1 MTRKPLLHT
10 KVTVKLRK
18 SEYREEWYLVVE
30 SYPIRKP
37 DGGKP
42 GRIIESVN
50 RIITTPI
57 WDTTAIT
64 GIDADGN
71 YKYKPKRDTNGIIQ
85 CTSRLDREACIYAD
99 KVRALRQQEYDTAVV
114 YSDREQEMIAQ
125 NERMEQDFIAYF
137 NSIIYK
143 VHPNSSNSIIVNW
156 TRVGKLLSIF
166 SEGKPIP
173 FRKIN
178 VKLLEDLK
186 LFMLTAPQGGNKKGT
201 LSQNSAATYFSIVK
215 AGLHRAFIDEYLT
228 VDIAAKV
235 KGIPELKVK
244 RETLTLEEAELLAQT
259 PCENE
264 VLKRA
269 FFFAILTGI
278 RLCDIHELTWG
289 EIQKTST
296 GWRVDF
302 TQRKTHV
309 VDYLPINEQA
319 YSLCGEPGEHDQ
331 QIFAGLTG
339 SSWISRPLKKWI
351 AASGI
356 KKHITFH
363 CSRHTFA
370 TLQLENGTDI
380 FVVKGMLGHT
390 NVKTTQIYAHIVD
403 KSKRNA
409 AEVLQ
414 IDGLNTSNES
424 LVDAKVI

>member
-1 MTRKPLLHT
+1 MRKPLLHT
-10 KVTVKLRK
+10 RVTVKLRK
-18 SEYREEWYLVVE
+18 SEYREEWYLYTE
-30 SYPIRKP
+30 SYPVRNPGSTKP
-37 DGGKP
+37 K
-42 GRIIESVN
+42 RVIEAVN
-50 RIITTPI
+50 RTITTPV

-64 GIDADGN
+64 GIDLEGN
-71 YKYKPKRDTNGIIQ
+71 YKYKPKRDSNGIIQ
-85 CTSRLDREACIYAD
+85 CVSQLDKEACRYAD

-114 YSDREQEMIAQ
+114 FSDREQEMIAQ
-125 NERMEQDFIAYF
+125 NERSEQDFIAYF

-143 VHPNSSNSIIVNW
+143 CHPNSSDSIIVNW
-156 TRVGKLLSIF
+156 TRVGKLLS
-166 SEGKPIP
+166 
-173 FRKIN
+173 
-178 VKLLEDLK
+178 
-186 LFMLTAPQGGNKKGT
+186 QGGNKGGT
-201 LSQNSAATYFSIVK
+201 LSQNSAATYFAIVK

-235 KGIPELKVK
+235 KGIPDVKVK
-244 RETLTLEEAELLAQT
+244 RETLTLEEAEMLAKT

-269 FFFAILTGI
+269 FFFAVLTGV
-278 RLCDIHELTWG
+278 RLCDIQDLTWG
-289 EIQKTST
+289 EIAQTGS

-319 YSLCGEPGEHDQ
+319 YSLCGERGEPDQ
-331 QIFAGLTG
+331 RVFEGLTG

-351 AASGI
+351 EASGI

-370 TLQLENGTDI
+370 TLQLERDTDI
-380 FVVKGMLGHT
+380 YTIKGMLGHT

-409 AEVLQ
+409 ADVIH
-414 IDGLNTSNES
+414 IDNLDA
-424 LVDAKVI
+424 VDAPQESIAAI

>member
-1 MTRKPLLHT
+1 MRKPLLHT

-64 GIDADGN
+64 GIDAEGN

-244 RETLTLEEAELLAQT
+244 RETLTFEEAELLAQT

-409 AEVLQ
+409 AEALQ
-414 IDGLNTSNES
+414 IDGLNT
-424 LVDAKVI
+424 

>member
-1 MTRKPLLHT
+1 MRKPLLHT

-409 AEVLQ
+409 AEALQ

-424 LVDAKVI
+424 LDDAKII

>member
-1 MTRKPLLHT
+1 MRKPLLHT

-244 RETLTLEEAELLAQT
+244 RETLSLEEAELLAQT

-390 NVKTTQIYAHIVD
+390 NVKTTQIYA
-403 KSKRNA
+403 RA
-409 AEVLQ
+409 PR
-414 IDGLNTSNES
+414 
-424 LVDAKVI
+424 LVA

>member
-1 MTRKPLLHT
+1 MRKPLLHT

-57 WDTTAIT
+57 WDTTTIT

-71 YKYKPKRDTNGIIQ
+71 YKYKPKRDTNGIIL

-409 AEVLQ
+409 AEALQ

-424 LVDAKVI
+424 LDDAKVI

>member
-1 MTRKPLLHT
+1 MRKPLLHT

-414 IDGLNTSNES
+414 IDGLNASSES
-424 LVDAKVI
+424 PDDAKPI

>member
-1 MTRKPLLHT
+1 MRKPLLYT

-424 LVDAKVI
+424 LDDAKVI

>member
-1 MTRKPLLHT
+1 MRKPLLHT

-114 YSDREQEMIAQ
+114 YSDREQEIIAQ

-409 AEVLQ
+409 AEALQ
-414 IDGLNTSNES
+414 IDGLNTSNDS
-424 LVDAKVI
+424 LDDAKVI

>member
-1 MTRKPLLHT
+1 MRKPLLHT

-71 YKYKPKRDTNGIIQ
+71 YKYKPKRDTNGIIL
-85 CTSRLDREACIYAD
+85 CTSRLDREACVYAD

-319 YSLCGEPGEHDQ
+319 YSLCGERREPNQRVFE
-331 QIFAGLTG
+331 GLTG

-351 AASGI
+351 EASGI

-370 TLQLENGTDI
+370 TLQLERDTDI
-380 FVVKGMLGHT
+380 YTIKGMLGHT

-409 AEVLQ
+409 A
-414 IDGLNTSNES
+414 D
-424 LVDAKVI
+424 VIHIENLTPTNDDIERVPDI

>member
-1 MTRKPLLHT
+1 MRKPLLHT

-71 YKYKPKRDTNGIIQ
+71 YKYKPKRDTNGIIL

-424 LVDAKVI
+424 LDDAKVI

>member
-1 MTRKPLLHT
+1 MRKPLLHT

-186 LFMLTAPQGGNKKGT
+186 LFMLTAPQGGNKKCT

-319 YSLCGEPGEHDQ
+319 YSLCGERREPNQRVFE
-331 QIFAGLTG
+331 GLTG

-351 AASGI
+351 EASGI

-370 TLQLENGTDI
+370 TLQLERDTDI
-380 FVVKGMLGHT
+380 YTIKGMLGHT

-409 AEVLQ
+409 ADVIHIENLTPTNDD
-414 IDGLNTSNES
+414 IES
-424 LVDAKVI
+424 VPAI

>member
-1 MTRKPLLHT
+1 MRKPLLHT

-30 SYPIRKP
+30 SYPVRKP

-156 TRVGKLLSIF
+156 TRVGKLLSIY
-166 SEGKPIP
+166 SEGKTIP
-173 FRKIN
+173 FKKIS

-186 LFMLTAPQGGNKKGT
+186 LFMLSAPMGGNKPGT
-201 LSQNSAATYFSIVK
+201 LSQNSASTYFSIVK

-228 VDIAAKV
+228 VDISAKV
-235 KGIPELKVK
+235 KGIPEIKVK
-244 RETLTLEEAELLAQT
+244 RETLTLEEAKMLATT

-269 FFFAILTGI
+269 FFFAVLTGI

-289 EIQKTST
+289 EIVETASGK
-296 GWRVDF
+296 RVDF
-302 TQRKTHV
+302 TQRKTHI
-309 VDYLPINEQA
+309 VDYLPISEQA
-319 YSLCGEPGEHDQ
+319 FSLCGEPQEPERH
-331 QIFAGLTG
+331 IFEGLTG
-339 SSWISRPLKKWI
+339 SSWISRPLKKWMK
-351 AASGI
+351 AAGI
-356 KKHITFH
+356 TKNITFH

-370 TLQLENGTDI
+370 TLQLENDTNI
-380 FVVKGMLGHT
+380 YTVMSMLGHT

-409 AEVLQ
+409 ADVIQ
-414 IDGLNTSNES
+414 IEGLDTSNIN
-424 LVDAKVI
+424 K

>member
-1 MTRKPLLHT
+1 MRKPLLHT

-414 IDGLNTSNES
+414 IDELNTSSES
-424 LVDAKVI
+424 LDDAKVI

>member
-1 MTRKPLLHT
+1 MRKPLLHT

-57 WDTTAIT
+57 WDITAIT

-409 AEVLQ
+409 AEALQ

-424 LVDAKVI
+424 LDDAKVT

>member
-1 MTRKPLLHT
+1 MRKPLLHT

-71 YKYKPKRDTNGIIQ
+71 YKFKPKRDTNGIIQ

-99 KVRALRQQEYDTAVV
+99 NVRALRQQEYDTGVV

-424 LVDAKVI
+424 LDDAKVI

>member
-1 MTRKPLLHT
+1 MRKPLLHT

-319 YSLCGEPGEHDQ
+319 YSLCGERREPNQRVFE
-331 QIFAGLTG
+331 GLTG

-351 AASGI
+351 EASGI

-363 CSRHTFA
+363 SSRHTFA
-370 TLQLENGTDI
+370 TLQLERDTDI
-380 FVVKGMLGHT
+380 YTIKGMLGHT

-409 AEVLQ
+409 A
-414 IDGLNTSNES
+414 D
-424 LVDAKVI
+424 VIHIENLTPTNDDIERVPDI

>member
-1 MTRKPLLHT
+1 MRKPLLHT

-30 SYPIRKP
+30 SYPVRKP

-125 NERMEQDFIAYF
+125 NERMEQDFITYF

-156 TRVGKLLSIF
+156 TRVGKLLSIY

-173 FRKIN
+173 FKKIS

-186 LFMLTAPQGGNKKGT
+186 LFMLSAPMGGNKPGT
-201 LSQNSAATYFSIVK
+201 LSQNSASTYFSIVK

-228 VDIAAKV
+228 VDISAKV
-235 KGIPELKVK
+235 KGIPEIKVK
-244 RETLTLEEAELLAQT
+244 RETLTLEEAKMLATT

-269 FFFAILTGI
+269 FFFAVLTGI

-289 EIQKTST
+289 EIVETASGK
-296 GWRVDF
+296 RVDF
-302 TQRKTHV
+302 TQRKTHI
-309 VDYLPINEQA
+309 VDYLPISEQA
-319 YSLCGEPGEHDQ
+319 FSLCGEPQEPERH
-331 QIFAGLTG
+331 IFEGLTG
-339 SSWISRPLKKWI
+339 SSWISRPLKKWMK
-351 AASGI
+351 AAGI
-356 KKHITFH
+356 TKNITFH

-370 TLQLENGTDI
+370 TLQLENDTNI
-380 FVVKGMLGHT
+380 YTVMSMLGHT

-409 AEVLQ
+409 ADVIQ
-414 IDGLNTSNES
+414 IEGLDTPNIN
-424 LVDAKVI
+424 K

>member
-1 MTRKPLLHT
+1 MHT

-71 YKYKPKRDTNGIIQ
+71 YKFKPKRDTNGIIQ

-99 KVRALRQQEYDTAVV
+99 NVRALRQQEYDTGVV

-424 LVDAKVI
+424 LDDAKVI

>member
-1 MTRKPLLHT
+1 MRKPLLHT

-215 AGLHRAFIDEYLT
+215 AGLLRAFIDEYLT

-319 YSLCGEPGEHDQ
+319 YSLCGERREPNQRVFE
-331 QIFAGLTG
+331 GLTG

-351 AASGI
+351 EASGI

-370 TLQLENGTDI
+370 TLQLERDTDI
-380 FVVKGMLGHT
+380 YTIKGMLGHT

-409 AEVLQ
+409 ADVIH
-414 IDGLNTSNES
+414 IDSSFGFRIQA
-424 LVDAKVI
+424 V

>member
-1 MTRKPLLHT
+1 MRKPLLHT

-30 SYPIRKP
+30 SYPIRKA

-114 YSDREQEMIAQ
+114 YSYREQEMIAQ

-269 FFFAILTGI
+269 FIFAKLTGI
-278 RLCDIHELTWG
+278 RLCDMLELTWG
-289 EIQKTST
+289 EIQETST

-414 IDGLNTSNES
+414 IDGLNTSSES
-424 LVDAKVI
+424 LDDAKVI

>member
-1 MTRKPLLHT
+1 MRKPLLHT

-71 YKYKPKRDTNGIIQ
+71 YKDKPKRDTNGIIQ

-215 AGLHRAFIDEYLT
+215 AGLHRAVIDEYLT

-409 AEVLQ
+409 AEALQ
-414 IDGLNTSNES
+414 IDGLNAPSES
-424 LVDAKVI
+424 PDDAKAI

>member
-1 MTRKPLLHT
+1 MRKPLLHT

-228 VDIAAKV
+228 VDIAAKL

-319 YSLCGEPGEHDQ
+319 YSLCGERREPNQRVFE
-331 QIFAGLTG
+331 GLTG

-351 AASGI
+351 EASGI

-370 TLQLENGTDI
+370 TLQLERDTDI
-380 FVVKGMLGHT
+380 YTIKGMLGHT

-409 AEVLQ
+409 A
-414 IDGLNTSNES
+414 D
-424 LVDAKVI
+424 VIHIENLTPTNDDIERVPDI

>member
-1 MTRKPLLHT
+1 MRKPLLHT

-186 LFMLTAPQGGNKKGT
+186 LFMLTAPQGGNKIGT

-409 AEVLQ
+409 AEALQ
-414 IDGLNTSNES
+414 IDGLNTSNYS
-424 LVDAKVI
+424 LDDAKVI

>member
-1 MTRKPLLHT
+1 MRKPLLHT

-30 SYPIRKP
+30 SYPVRKP

-156 TRVGKLLSIF
+156 TRVGKLLSIY

-173 FRKIN
+173 FKKIS

-186 LFMLTAPQGGNKKGT
+186 LFMLSAPMGGNKPGT
-201 LSQNSAATYFSIVK
+201 LSQNSASTYFSIVK

-228 VDIAAKV
+228 VDISAKV
-235 KGIPELKVK
+235 KGIPEIKVK
-244 RETLTLEEAELLAQT
+244 RETLTLEEAKMLATT

-269 FFFAILTGI
+269 FFFAVLTGI

-289 EIQKTST
+289 EIVETASGK
-296 GWRVDF
+296 RVDF
-302 TQRKTHV
+302 TQRKTHI
-309 VDYLPINEQA
+309 VDYLPISEQA
-319 YSLCGEPGEHDQ
+319 FSLCGEPQEPDRH
-331 QIFAGLTG
+331 IFEGLTG
-339 SSWISRPLKKWI
+339 SSWISRPLKKWMK
-351 AASGI
+351 AAGI
-356 KKHITFH
+356 TKNITFH

-370 TLQLENGTDI
+370 TLQLENDTNI
-380 FVVKGMLGHT
+380 YTVMSMLGHT

-409 AEVLQ
+409 ADVIQ
-414 IDGLNTSNES
+414 IEGLDTSNI
-424 LVDAKVI
+424 KN

>member
-1 MTRKPLLHT
+1 MRKPLLHT

-319 YSLCGEPGEHDQ
+319 YSLCGERREPNQRVFE
-331 QIFAGLTG
+331 GLTG

-351 AASGI
+351 EASGI

-370 TLQLENGTDI
+370 TLQLERDTDI
-380 FVVKGMLGHT
+380 YIIKGMLGHT

-409 AEVLQ
+409 A
-414 IDGLNTSNES
+414 D
-424 LVDAKVI
+424 VIHIENLTPTNDDIERVPDI

>member
-1 MTRKPLLHT
+1 MRKPLLHT

-57 WDTTAIT
+57 WDITAIT

-114 YSDREQEMIAQ
+114 YSDREQEIIAQ

-409 AEVLQ
+409 AEALQ
-414 IDGLNTSNES
+414 IDGLNPSNES
-424 LVDAKVI
+424 LDDAKVI

>member
-1 MTRKPLLHT
+1 MRKPLLHT
-10 KVTVKLRK
+10 KVTVRLRK
-18 SEYREEWYLVVE
+18 STYRDEWYLIIE
-30 SYPIRKP
+30 SYPVRKP
-37 DGGKP
+37 DSDKP
-42 GRIIESVN
+42 ARIVEAVN
-50 RIITTPI
+50 RTITTPI
-57 WDTTAIT
+57 WDMTAVS
-64 GIDADGN
+64 GIDEDGN
-71 YKYKPKRDTNGIIQ
+71 YKYKPKRDINGVIQ
-85 CTSRLDREACIYAD
+85 CTSRLDRESCLYAE

-125 NERMEQDFIAYF
+125 NERSEQDFIAYF

-143 VHPNSSNSIIVNW
+143 VHSNSSKSIIVNW
-156 TRVGKLLSIF
+156 CRVGKLLSIF

-178 VKLLEDLK
+178 VRLLEDLK

-289 EIQKTST
+289 EIQKTAT

-409 AEVLQ
+409 AEALQ
-414 IDGLNTSNES
+414 IDGLNASSES
-424 LVDAKVI
+424 PDDAKPI

>member
-1 MTRKPLLHT
+1 
-10 KVTVKLRK
+10 
-18 SEYREEWYLVVE
+18 
-30 SYPIRKP
+30 
-37 DGGKP
+37 
-42 GRIIESVN
+42 
-50 RIITTPI
+50 
-57 WDTTAIT
+57 
-64 GIDADGN
+64 
-71 YKYKPKRDTNGIIQ
+71 
-85 CTSRLDREACIYAD
+85 
-99 KVRALRQQEYDTAVV
+99 
-114 YSDREQEMIAQ
+114 MIAQ
-125 NERMEQDFIAYF
+125 NERSEQDFIAYF
-137 NSIIYK
+137 NSIIHK
-143 VHPNSSNSIIVNW
+143 CHPNSSKSIIINW
-156 TRVGKLLSIF
+156 TRVGELLSIY

-173 FRKIN
+173 FKKIT
-178 VKLLEDLK
+178 VKFLEDLK
-186 LFMLTAPQGGNKKGT
+186 LFMLTAPQGGNKSGT

-228 VDIAAKV
+228 VDVAAKV

-244 RETLTLEEAELLAQT
+244 RETLTIEEAELLART

-269 FFFAILTGI
+269 FFFAVLTGI

-289 EIQKTST
+289 EIQKTAT

-309 VDYLPINEQA
+309 VDYLPISEQA

-370 TLQLENGTDI
+370 TLQLANGTDI
-380 FVVKGMLGHT
+380 YIVKGMLGHT

-403 KSKRNA
+403 KDKRNA
-409 AEVLQ
+409 ADAIQ
-414 IDGLNTSNES
+414 IDGLSIPHESNDES
-424 LVDAKVI
+424 KAV

>member
-1 MTRKPLLHT
+1 MRKPLLHT

-424 LVDAKVI
+424 LDDEKVI

>member
-1 MTRKPLLHT
+1 MRKPLLHT

-64 GIDADGN
+64 GIDADGK
-71 YKYKPKRDTNGIIQ
+71 YKYKPKRDTNGIIL

-319 YSLCGEPGEHDQ
+319 YSLCGERREPNQRVFE
-331 QIFAGLTG
+331 GLTG

-351 AASGI
+351 EASGI

-370 TLQLENGTDI
+370 TLQLERDTDI
-380 FVVKGMLGHT
+380 YTIKGMLGHT

-409 AEVLQ
+409 A
-414 IDGLNTSNES
+414 D
-424 LVDAKVI
+424 VIHIENLTPTNDDIERVPDI

>member
-1 MTRKPLLHT
+1 MRKPLLHT

-143 VHPNSSNSIIVNW
+143 MHPNSSNSIIVNW

-380 FVVKGMLGHT
+380 FVVKDMLGHT

-424 LVDAKVI
+424 LDDAKVI

>member
-1 MTRKPLLHT
+1 MRKPLLHT

-64 GIDADGN
+64 SIDAEGN

-424 LVDAKVI
+424 LDDAKVI

>member
-1 MTRKPLLHT
+1 MRKPLLHT

-18 SEYREEWYLVVE
+18 SEYREEWHLVVE

-64 GIDADGN
+64 SIDAEGN

-99 KVRALRQQEYDTAVV
+99 KVRALRLQEYDTAVV
-114 YSDREQEMIAQ
+114 YSYREQEMIAQ

-228 VDIAAKV
+228 VDVAAKV

-424 LVDAKVI
+424 LDDAKVI

>member
-1 MTRKPLLHT
+1 MRKPLLHT

-71 YKYKPKRDTNGIIQ
+71 YKYKPKRDTNGIIL
-85 CTSRLDREACIYAD
+85 CTSRHDREACIYAD

-424 LVDAKVI
+424 LDDAKVI

>member
-1 MTRKPLLHT
+1 MRKPLLHT

-319 YSLCGEPGEHDQ
+319 YSLCGELGEHDQ

-409 AEVLQ
+409 AEALQ
-414 IDGLNTSNES
+414 IDGLNTSKES
-424 LVDAKVI
+424 LDDAKVI